1 MIMEATQMTDAEL
14 KATCFE
20 ALTSLVG
27 HVGMERF
34 IVMMNREPRDYTK
47 WRETHF
53 SEDGETIEELAE
65 KIKAY
70 RPRHASKAPVLAQ

>member
-1 MIMEATQMTDAEL
+1 MNEAQMTDSEL
-14 KATCFE
+14 KAVCFE

-47 WRETHF
+47 WRESHF
-53 SEDGETIEELAE
+53 CEPNETIEELAE
-65 KIKAY
+65 KIKSY
-70 RPRHASKAPVLAQ
+70 RPRHVSKAPVLAP

>member
-1 MIMEATQMTDAEL
+1 MEATQMTDAEL

-53 SEDGETIEELAE
+53 CEDDETIEELAE
-65 KIKAY
+65 KIKTY
-70 RPRHASKAPVLAQ
+70 RPRHVSKAPVLAQ